1 LPASASCAKILSPG
15 VMAEWSG
22 TPGPPKKG
30 SGFKPKSVQVKALQ
44 VLCHWSWL
52 GGTNGLS
59 VRSAV
64 VLPKKIKKCWAK
76 PACFL
81 SAWFCGFVLLQWKHA
96 GLQQKFG
103 QAYGANTG
111 ALCRRIR
118 AGELHIHKSLLGY
131 RRRLHISDELL
142 PSMPTT
148 FSYTGTR
155 RPLRPQPSHH
165 LAPVQGGWFANLPR
179 WLLVLRQAFAKFF
192 HRQRRRLLWG
202 TKSVFCLSVSLTRTM
217 CFKLPRFLNPKIL
230 KNQNPVPSFFL
241 NPKILETQKPTSKL
255 LVKPYNSGNPK
266 THFQASC

>member
-1 LPASASCAKILSPG
+1 MQKFWAQGWWFSGLGPQDLQNRFWVQTQGCAGESPASPLPLSLTWGYQRLVSQVCCCAPNFFL
-15 VMAEWSG
+15 
-22 TPGPPKKG
+22 
-30 SGFKPKSVQVKALQ
+30 
-44 VLCHWSWL
+44 
-52 GGTNGLS
+52 
-59 VRSAV
+59 
-64 VLPKKIKKCWAK
+64 KCWAK

-81 SAWFCGFVLLQWKHA
+81 SAWFCGFVLLQWKYA

-202 TKSVFCLSVSLTRTM
+202 AKSVFCLSVSLTRTM
-217 CFKLPRFLNPKIL
+217 CFKLPSFLNPKIL

-266 THFQASC
+266 THFHASS